1 VKLKTFPGG
10 VHPPQYK
17 DLTKGKPI
25 EDMPVPI
32 KVIIPLQQHTGA
44 PCEPLVKVGDE
55 VKEGQKIGES
65 KAFVSAPVHTS
76 ISGKVTAIEPRPHP
90 ASAKDV
96 MAIVIEKN
104 PESAEVSARPAPPA
118 VLRQQDGGA
127 GRFIAQGTNWQEL
140 TPAQIKEKIRESGI
154 VGLGGAAFPTH
165 VKLSPA
171 PDKKIDTVILNGV
184 ECEPYLTNDHRL
196 MLEKTSQILEGLNI
210 ILKVLG
216 VNRASIGIESNK
228 QDAIKVMENAEHSY
242 EVGGRDALH
251 GISIEVVPLKVKYPQ
266 GAEKQLIKAILNRE
280 VPSAGLPFDVGVIV
294 QNVGTALAIYEAVVT
309 DKPLIERVVTVTGNG
324 IKEPKN
330 LRVRIGT
337 PFSQV
342 IEYCG
347 GLTENINGSGPP
359 ACLRQADGGTKV
371 IMGGPMMGLAQ
382 YTLDVPV
389 VKGTSG
395 ILVLKDIKEESEGP
409 CIKCGRCVESCP
421 MSLMPNRIG
430 DYAETDNF
438 DLCKEYGVFDCM
450 ECGACAYV
458 CASRRPLIHLI
469 KYAKSRL
476 AAKK

>member
-25 EDMPVPI
+25 ENMPVPI

-44 PCEPLVKVGDE
+44 SCEPLVKVGDE

-104 PESAEVSARPAPPA
+104 PESAEVSARPPM
-118 VLRQQDGGA
+118 LHL
-127 GRFIAQGTNWQEL
+127 GTPSLQTESWKEL
-140 TPAQIKEKIRESGI
+140 TPKQIKEKIRESGI

-342 IEYCG
+342 IEYCSG
-347 GLTENINGSGPP
+347 FVNGVS
-359 ACLRQADGGTKV
+359 KV